1 MKSTE
6 QILKIMHVIAWIA
19 FIGLTV
25 QTVAILISYV
35 VSWSNPVA
43 AKDLYMSMDLYTV
56 LQHNF
61 MHYTQSVSFV
71 VSILC
76 MKAYV
81 VYLIIDILSKVSLK
95 SPFTTEVA
103 SKLETMSYV
112 LFGVWLVSVIQDG
125 HTRWLIKNAV
135 SVERAS
141 VAEEY
146 MFIAGLVFIIS
157 KIFVRGIEI
166 QSENELTV

>member
-25 QTVAILISYV
+25 QAVAILISYV

-43 AKDLYMSMDLYTV
+43 AKDLYMSMDLYAV
-56 LQHNF
+56 LHHNF
-61 MHYTQSVSFV
+61 VYYTQMVSFV
-71 VSILC
+71 VAILC
-76 MKAYV
+76 IKAYV
-81 VYLIIDILSKVSLK
+81 VYIIIDILSKVSLK
-95 SPFTTEVA
+95 SPFTIEVA
-103 SKLETMSYV
+103 NQLETMSYV
-112 LFGVWLVSVIQDG
+112 LLGVWLVSKLQDQ

-135 SVERAS
+135 AIERAS
-141 VAEEY
+141 VADEY
-146 MFIAGLVFIIS
+146 IFIAGLVFIIS